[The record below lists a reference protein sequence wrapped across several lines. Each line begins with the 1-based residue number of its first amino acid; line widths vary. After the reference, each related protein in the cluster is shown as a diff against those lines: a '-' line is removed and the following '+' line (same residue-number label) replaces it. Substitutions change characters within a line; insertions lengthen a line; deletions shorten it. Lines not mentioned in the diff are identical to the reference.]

1 MSKERTETGS
11 TLSLT
16 DRNAGSFEIND
27 LYITKG
33 TDKIFCRV
41 YSPKTAKKVPLV
53 IFSHELGATYVS
65 GIPYGE
71 ALAKEGIAL
80 VTFDFRNG
88 SPNSLSGN
96 DMTKMTPMTEADDLK
111 AVLHEVSHWGFINTG
126 KIVLLGASHGCF
138 ASIVT
143 AIAAQAQLAGLILL
157 YPGLVFLDDFHRQYK
172 SLNEVPETFL
182 FHDSFTFGRPYVE
195 SVWNYDIYSEM
206 RKFTSPVLI
215 LHGDAD
221 PWVPME
227 YADRVAGSFPKA
239 KKVVVPGGEHGFSG
253 KTLGFAIDQI
263 RLFLDNS
270 I

>member
-1 MSKERTETGS
+1 MTNPSHQ
-11 TLSLT
+11 
-16 DRNAGSFEIND
+16 GSFEAKD

-33 TDKIFCRV
+33 TDRIFCRV
-41 YSPKTAKKVPLV
+41 YRPQTAQKVPLV
-53 IFSHELGATYVS
+53 IFSHELGATFVS
-65 GIPYGE
+65 GVPYGE

-80 VTFDFRNG
+80 VTFDFCNG

-111 AVLHEVSHWGFINTG
+111 AVLHEASHLDYVDTG

-143 AIAAQAQLAGLILL
+143 AVAAQAQVAGLILL

-172 SLNEVPETFL
+172 SPDEVPKTFL

-206 RKFTSPVLI
+206 QKFTSSVLI

-227 YADRVAGSFPKA
+227 YADRVAVAFPNA
-239 KKVVVPGGEHGFSG
+239 KKVIVPGGEHGFSG
-253 KTLGFAIDQI
+253 KALDFAINQI
-263 RLFLDNS
+263 RQFLDNS
-270 I
+270 N

>member
-1 MSKERTETGS
+1 MTMPSHT
-11 TLSLT
+11 
-16 DRNAGSFEIND
+16 GSFEVSD

-33 TDKIFCRV
+33 TDEIFCRV
-41 YSPKTAKKVPLV
+41 YRPKTDQKVPLV
-53 IFSHELGATYVS
+53 IFSHELGATYAS
-65 GIPYGE
+65 GVPYGE

-80 VTFDFRNG
+80 VTFDFCNG

-111 AVLHEVSHWGFINTG
+111 TVLQKTSHWDFIDTE

-143 AIAAQAQLAGLILL
+143 AVEVQPQVAGLILM

-172 SLNEVPETFL
+172 SPDEVPETFL
-182 FHDSFTFGRPYVE
+182 FHDSFPFGRPYVE
-195 SVWNYDIYSEM
+195 AVWDYDIYSEM
-206 RKFTSPVLI
+206 RKYTSPVLI
-215 LHGDAD
+215 LHGDVD

-227 YADRVAGSFPKA
+227 YADRAAVAFPNA